1 MRLQGLTSITLL
13 IDALKLIPPGR
24 YDMLS
29 VSSERGEYWVRV
41 KQFTESWGAMGVLW
55 GINRSM
61 ARIHAFLLTS
71 EDPSDL
77 DAIADALQISR
88 GNASMCLKELRNWG
102 IIQRVHVAGD
112 RRDYYVAEPEAL
124 KMFFQIGRERKRR
137 EFDPALHA
145 VRLLLAEGDTEK
157 QKAAHRRLTGIERMM
172 TTIDR
177 ILNKILED
185 EKMTKAVLN
194 ILKGFVA
201 K

>member
-1 MRLQGLTSITLL
+1 MSDGQ
-13 IDALKLIPPGR
+13 
-24 YDMLS
+24 
-29 VSSERGEYWVRV
+29 VE
-41 KQFTESWGAMGVLW
+41 QFIESWGSLGILW

-71 EDPSDL
+71 EDPMDL
-77 DAIADALQISR
+77 DAIAESLQISR

-102 IIQRVHVAGD
+102 IIQRVHLAGD
-112 RRDYYVAEPEAL
+112 RRDYYVAEPDAL
-124 KMFFQIGRERKRR
+124 RMFFEIGRERKKR

-145 VRLLLAEGDTEK
+145 VRLLLAEGDTEQ
-157 QKAAHRRLTGIERMM
+157 QKTVHRRLTGIERMM

-177 ILNKILED
+177 IMNKILED

-194 ILKGFVA
+194 ILKGFIA

>member
-1 MRLQGLTSITLL
+1 MSKDI
-13 IDALKLIPPGR
+13 
-24 YDMLS
+24 
-29 VSSERGEYWVRV
+29 E
-41 KQFTESWGAMGVLW
+41 QFIESWGSLGVLW

-71 EDPSDL
+71 EARADL
-77 DAIADALQISR
+77 DNIAESLQISR

-102 IIQRVHVAGD
+102 IIQRVHMPGD
-112 RRDYYVAEPEAL
+112 RHDYYVAEEEAL
-124 KMFFQIGRERKRR
+124 TMFFQIGRERKKR

-145 VRLLLAEGDTEK
+145 VRLLLAEGETEK
-157 QKAAHRRLTGIERMM
+157 SRTVHRRLTGIERLM

-177 ILNKILED
+177 IMNKILED

>member
-1 MRLQGLTSITLL
+1 MS
-13 IDALKLIPPGR
+13 DPN
-24 YDMLS
+24 
-29 VSSERGEYWVRV
+29 VE
-41 KQFTESWGAMGVLW
+41 QFIESWGSLGILW

-71 EDPSDL
+71 EDPRDL
-77 DAIADALQISR
+77 DAITESLRISR

-102 IIQRVHVAGD
+102 IIQRVHLAGD
-112 RRDYYVAEPEAL
+112 RRDYYVAEPDAL
-124 KMFFQIGRERKRR
+124 RMFFEIGRERKKR

-145 VRLLLAEGDTEK
+145 VRLLLAEGDTDKHETC
-157 QKAAHRRLTGIERMM
+157 HRRLTGIERMM

-177 ILNKILED
+177 IMNKVLED

-201 K
+201 R

>member
-1 MRLQGLTSITLL
+1 MRDGQI
-13 IDALKLIPPGR
+13 
-24 YDMLS
+24 
-29 VSSERGEYWVRV
+29 E
-41 KQFTESWGAMGVLW
+41 QFIESWGSLGVLW

-71 EDPSDL
+71 EDPRDL
-77 DAIADALQISR
+77 DAIADSLQISR

-102 IIQRVHVAGD
+102 IIQRVHLPGD
-112 RRDYYVAEPEAL
+112 RRDYYVAEQDAL
-124 KMFFQIGRERKRR
+124 RMFFEIGRERKKR

-157 QKAAHRRLTGIERMM
+157 QRTVHRRLTGIERMM

-177 ILNKILED
+177 IMNKILED